1 MNLQYAFTHSADAFV
16 LTLLIP
22 CYNEAN
28 SIDVLFAALEPGL
41 ENAKAKHPN
50 MLVEILFVD
59 DGSRDATVA
68 TLLARQIMDARIAV
82 VELSR
87 NFGKEAALSAGLRHA
102 TGDAVIVL
110 DADLQDPPD
119 LICAMLDS
127 WREGFDVVLAKRC
140 NRATDSAAKR
150 ISAQAFYWL
159 HNRIADRVRIPEN
172 VGDFRLMDAK
182 VVAALNALPENH
194 RFMKG
199 LFAWVGFHTA
209 TIEYVR
215 APRAQG
221 ESRFNATALFALAW
235 EGIVSF
241 SAAPLRL
248 FSWAGLLL
256 SFFAFLW
263 GAWIAVRT
271 IIFGVELPG
280 YASLLVSILFLGGV
294 QLLGI
299 GVLGEYIAR
308 IFSEAKRRPAFL
320 VRQVYRADDVAPMR
334 ADDSVRR
341 PRVAAALQS
350 NYPTQPRTPPHTQPR
365 QGLSEEA
372 QNTDFTK
379 VLTQ

>member
-22 CYNEAN
+22 CYNEAL
-28 SIDVLFAALEPGL
+28 SLDPLFLALDPAL
-41 ENAKAKHPN
+41 QKAKMVHPN
-50 MLVEILFVD
+50 MLVELLFVD
-59 DGSRDATVA
+59 DGSSDATVA
-68 TLLARQIMDARIAV
+68 ILLARQILDDRITV

-119 LICAMLDS
+119 LILAMLNS

-140 NRATDSAAKR
+140 DRTTDSMAKR
-150 ISAQAFYWL
+150 LSAHAFYWL
-159 HNRIADRVRIPEN
+159 HNRIADRVRIPKN
-172 VGDFRLMDAK
+172 VGDFRLIDRT
-182 VVAALNALPENH
+182 VVAALNALPENQ

-209 TIEYVR
+209 TIEYAR

-221 ESRFNATALFALAW
+221 ESRFNASALFALAW
-235 EGIVSF
+235 EGIVGF

-248 FSWAGLLL
+248 FSWAGLLV
-256 SFFAFLW
+256 SSIAFCW
-263 GAWIAVRT
+263 GAWIAART
-271 IIFGVELPG
+271 LIFGVDLPG
-280 YASLLVSILFLGGV
+280 YASLLVSILFLGGI

-299 GVLGEYIAR
+299 GVLGEYIGR

-320 VRQVYRADDVAPMR
+320 VRRVYHAGDEPHGRSANCGR
-334 ADDSVRR
+334 G
-341 PRVAAALQS
+341 ALQHQQAWS
-350 NYPTQPRTPPHTQPR
+350 I
-365 QGLSEEA
+365 GCEDEA
-372 QNTDFTK
+372 DAG
-379 VLTQ
+379 VLKKSFDHVLVR